1 MTAVLNERRAAF
13 RDSTTEASDE
23 RVGLMLLVSSLEHGG
38 AERQVVELMRRID
51 RRRFRPL
58 VCSLSEHV
66 PLAERLPRGRE
77 DIVIVRKRWK
87 YDWTTVARVAAI
99 LRERRIDVVH
109 AFLFDAEMAAR
120 LAARRAG
127 VPAVI
132 ASERNADYARPLSH
146 RLGLWLTRERFDVMI
161 ANSEAGRRFNLR
173 TQRLDGRRIVVVRNG
188 VDTDYFAPR
197 DTAALRAELG
207 IPAGAPVIGMVAAF
221 KRQKRHAD
229 FFALAQCVARRFPAA
244 RFLCVGEPLRDNHQG
259 AGDYHDEMRRR
270 IAALDLSDRFSFLG
284 RRSDMPEIYS
294 LCDATVL
301 PSEHEGVPNVLLE
314 SMACGV
320 PPVATD
326 VADNA
331 FVVRDRETGFITRVG
346 DVESQVSRVCR
357 LIEDAELR
365 RGMGAAGRRWVQTE
379 FSVETMVRRTE
390 AVYLDVLDRKR
401 GADRRAVPSL

>member
-1 MTAVLNERRAAF
+1 MTAVLNQPA
-13 RDSTTEASDE
+13 TASHADPQPAPAR

-66 PLAERLPRGRE
+66 PLADRLPRGCDE
-77 DIVIVRKRWK
+77 LVIVRKRWR
-87 YDWTTVARVAAI
+87 YDWTTIARVAAVM
-99 LRERRIDVVH
+99 RERAIDVVH
-109 AFLFDAEMAAR
+109 AFLFDAEMTAR
-120 LAARRAG
+120 LAARRA
-127 VPAVI
+127 AVRAVV
-132 ASERNADYARPLSH
+132 ASERNADYVRPLTH
-146 RLGLWLTRERFDVMI
+146 RAGLWLTRGRFDVMI
-161 ANSEAGRRFNLR
+161 ANSEAGKRFNVR
-173 TQRLDGRRIVVVRNG
+173 TQRLDPRRIVVVRNG

-197 DTAALRAELG
+197 DARELRAELR
-207 IPAGAPVIGMVAAF
+207 IPAFAPVVGMVAAF

-229 FFALAQCVARRFPAA
+229 FFTLAQRVGRRFPAA
-244 RFLCVGEPLRDNHQG
+244 SFLCVGEPLRDNHQG
-259 AGDYHDEMRRR
+259 AGDYHGEMRRL
-270 IAALDLSDRFSFLG
+270 LDTLGLAGRFRFLG
-284 RRSDMPEIYS
+284 RRGDMPQIYS

-331 FVVRDRETGFITRVG
+331 FVVRDGETGFVTRVG
-346 DVESQVSRVCR
+346 DVEAQAARVCR

-365 RGMGAAGRRWVQTE
+365 RRMGAAGRRWVEAE
-379 FSVETMVRRTE
+379 FSVDAMVRRTE
-390 AVYLDVLDRKR
+390 AVYLDVLRRR
-401 GADRRAVPSL
+401 GGWREGGGPSR